1 MLFVGDD
8 WAEDHHDVYLMDEA
22 GTQVAARRLPEGLA
36 GVGQLHDLVAGHA
49 DDPGQVVVGI
59 EKDHG
64 LWVGALVASGYQ
76 VYAINPMAVA
86 RYRDRHR
93 VSGAKSDAAD
103 AKLLA
108 DLVRTDRHNHR
119 PLDGDS
125 DDAEAIKVLAR
136 AHQNLIW
143 LRARQVA
150 TLRAGLLEYYPA
162 ALLAFPNLGDRD
174 RDRDALAV
182 LGRAPTPGQGAR
194 LSLSKIGAALKAGGR
209 KRNIKEKAQEIQAVL
224 RAQQLA
230 APAAVTAAYG
240 AATRAT
246 VNILL
251 ELTDQIGAVETEL
264 AQHFRA
270 HPDADIYLSLP
281 GLGVILS
288 ARVLGEFGDDPNRFT
303 TAKCRKNYAGTS
315 PLTVASGR
323 KHAVLARNVRN
334 QRLYDALDRW
344 AFATLKCSPG
354 ARAFYDQHR
363 AAGDTHHQALRAL
376 ANRLV
381 GILHGCLRHHTLYNE
396 DTAWAHRTPAPAAAA

>member
-1 MLFVGDD
+1 VMLFVGDD
-8 WAEDHHDVYLMDEA
+8 WAQDHHDVYLMDEA
-22 GTQVAARRLPEGLA
+22 GAQLAARRLPEGLT
-36 GVGQLHDLVAGHA
+36 GIGQLHDMIATHA
-49 DDPGQVVVGI
+49 EDPGEVIVGI

-64 LWVGALVASGYQ
+64 LWVGALAASGYQ
-76 VYAINPMAVA
+76 VYAVNPMAVA

-93 VSGAKSDAAD
+93 VSGAKSDGAD

-119 PLDGDS
+119 RMVGDS
-125 DDAEAIKVLAR
+125 DQAEAIKVLGR

-143 LRARQVA
+143 TRARQVA
-150 TLRAGLLEYYPA
+150 TLRASLLEYYPA
-162 ALLAFPNLGDRD
+162 ALQAFGNLGDRD

-182 LGRAPTPGQGAR
+182 LGRAPTPEQGAR
-194 LSLSKIGAALKAGGR
+194 LSLSKIAAALKAGGR
-209 KRNIKEKAQEIQAVL
+209 QRGIDERAREIQTLL
-224 RAQQLA
+224 RSQQLH
-230 APAAVTAAYG
+230 APQAVTAAYG
-240 AATRAT
+240 ATTSAT
-246 VNILL
+246 VNIVVA
-251 ELTDQIGAVETEL
+251 LTNQISAVEIEL
-264 AQHFRA
+264 AEHFRT
-270 HPDADIYLSLP
+270 HPDADIYLSQP
-281 GLGVILS
+281 GLGVILG

-303 TAKCRKNYAGTS
+303 DAKCRKNYAATS
-315 PLTVASGR
+315 PITVASGR
-323 KHAVLARNVRN
+323 KRAVLARHVRN

-396 DTAWAHRTPAPAAAA
+396 DTAWAHRTPAAA

>member
-1 MLFVGDD
+1 VVLFVGDD
-8 WAEDHHDVYLMDEA
+8 WAEDHHDVYVMDEDGARLAA
-22 GTQVAARRLPEGLA
+22 GRLPEGLT
-36 GVGQLHDLVAGHA
+36 GIGQLHDMIAAHA
-49 DDPGQVVVGI
+49 EEPNEVIVGI

-64 LWVGALVASGYQ
+64 LWVGVLAASGYQ

-93 VSGAKSDAAD
+93 VSGAKSDGAD

-119 PLDGDS
+119 LLDGDS
-125 DDAEAIKVLAR
+125 DRAEAIKVLAR

-143 LRARQVA
+143 MRARQVS

-162 ALLAFPNLGDRD
+162 ALQAFGNLGDRD

-182 LGRAPTPGQGAR
+182 LGRAPTPDQGAR
-194 LSLSKIGAALKAGGR
+194 LSLSKIAAALKAGGR
-209 KRNIKEKAQEIQAVL
+209 QRGIDERAREIQALL
-224 RAQQLA
+224 RSQQLR

-240 AATRAT
+240 AATSAT
-246 VNILL
+246 VNIVV
-251 ELTDQIGAVETEL
+251 ELTNQISAVEAEL
-264 AQHFRA
+264 AEHFRN

-281 GLGVILS
+281 GIGVILG

-303 TAKCRKNYAGTS
+303 DAKSRKNYAGTS
-315 PLTVASGR
+315 PITVASGR
-323 KHAVLARNVRN
+323 KHAVMARHVRN

-344 AFATLKCSPG
+344 AFATLKTSPG

-381 GILHGCLRHHTLYNE
+381 GILHGCLRHHNPYNE
-396 DTAWAHRTPAPAAAA
+396 DTAWAHRLPIAA